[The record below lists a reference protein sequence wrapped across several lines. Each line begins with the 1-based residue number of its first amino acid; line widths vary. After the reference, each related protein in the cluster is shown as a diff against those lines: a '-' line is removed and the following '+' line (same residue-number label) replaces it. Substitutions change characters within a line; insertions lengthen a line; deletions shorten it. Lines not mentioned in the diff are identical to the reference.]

1 MSCYFFPRVMALDI
15 RKWKIVYV
23 SSITP
28 LAGLLRAHVGSR
40 SSPIGG
46 WVERCLRVPDRWT
59 PGWRPRRVEWGLTVS
74 PMLIPRV
81 IARVRGS
88 LIARPH

>member
-1 MSCYFFPRVMALDI
+1 MHD
-15 RKWKIVYV
+15 

-28 LAGLLRAHVGSR
+28 LAGLLLAHVGSR

-59 PGWRPRRVEWGLTVS
+59 PGWRPSMDEWDLTVS
-74 PMLIPRV
+74 RKVSPRVRARV
-81 IARVRGS
+81 IARV
-88 LIARPH
+88 H